1 MARRERGVL
10 IAVGGHS
17 RRVGKTAMMEAIL
30 RSTPRMEWHAYK
42 ISRHRHDGEIRP
54 AGGQRTE
61 QTERYLAAGAATA
74 RLLRLTDEAFGTG
87 VRELELLLR
96 AGRNVAVESN
106 RTGAYLAADVTLFV
120 IDPANA
126 DWKASSAACL
136 RRADALVLSGADP
149 WPLPMPPR
157 AVFRLAQWNRTP
169 PGFAGWLRER
179 LRREPRGQWMAVPE
193 HAGGWPVNG

>member
-1 MARRERGVL
+1 MPRRERGVL

-17 RRVGKTAMMEAIL
+17 RRVGKTSMMEAIL

-42 ISRHRHDGEIRP
+42 ISRHRHGGEAGP
-54 AGGQRTE
+54 AGDVRME

-96 AGRNVAVESN
+96 AGRNVVVESN

-120 IDPANA
+120 IDPGNA

-136 RRADALVLSGADP
+136 GRADALVFSGTGP
-149 WPLPMPPR
+149 WPVPMPPR
-157 AVFRLAQWNRTP
+157 AVFRLAQWNQTP
-169 PGFAGWLRER
+169 TGFAGWLRER
-179 LRREPRGQWMAVPE
+179 LRSEPPPQANSVLLPQGTLPAT
-193 HAGGWPVNG
+193 